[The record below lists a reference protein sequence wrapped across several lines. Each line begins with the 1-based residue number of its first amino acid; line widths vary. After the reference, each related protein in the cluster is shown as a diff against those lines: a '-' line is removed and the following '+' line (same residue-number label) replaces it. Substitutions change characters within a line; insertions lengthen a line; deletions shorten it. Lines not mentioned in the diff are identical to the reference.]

1 MDALISIVII
11 SVGIMVLLV
20 IAGFYRRGLKLL
32 TKMAPST
39 TTIFNPT
46 TNSIKPAPLQEVQ
59 DYTPT
64 PAEVITT
71 SPEVHIPTPDS
82 SEQATLSPTTEAP
95 QIETRQNKEVPSEV
109 KIEAPVEADVVV
121 TPSTSIEKTVK
132 EQVIEYPTI
141 PTKSKKAVKKTRSN
155 HKPITNR
162 PKRTKQV
169 STSGRT

>member
-20 IAGFYRRGLKLL
+20 IASFYRRGLKLL

-39 TTIFNPT
+39 TIIFNPT
-46 TNSIKPAPLQEVQ
+46 ANSIKPAPSQEVQ

-64 PAEVITT
+64 PVEVITT

-82 SEQATLSPTTEAP
+82 SEQATLSPTTEAS
-95 QIETRQNKEVPSEV
+95 QIETRQEVPSEV

-141 PTKSKKAVKKTRSN
+141 PTKSKKAVKRTRSN

-169 STSGRT
+169 STSGST